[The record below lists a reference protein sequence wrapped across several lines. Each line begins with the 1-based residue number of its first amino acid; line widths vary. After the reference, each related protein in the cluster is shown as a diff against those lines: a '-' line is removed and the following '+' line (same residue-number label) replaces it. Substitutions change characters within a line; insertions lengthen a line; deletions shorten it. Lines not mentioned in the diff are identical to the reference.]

1 MGLVKGGAVGVEQL
15 TRGEV
20 LDDDGGG
27 GVEDDVSPVVEV
39 VKVVPAVKAPVA
51 EHMLQ
56 HQLLHTH
63 THTHTHTRAKPG

>member
-1 MGLVKGGAVGVEQL
+1 MKVL

-56 HQLLHTH
+56 HQLLHTYTQ
-63 THTHTHTRAKPG
+63 THKIRRLVQTNPGV